1 MTMRLNDHGGLACTE
16 SGWALATLLV
26 VAWLAAPAIA
36 LIRRGGWRALPTSLL
51 GFVWLGFGVDFVI
64 RFGLLGRRFGGIR
77 ERHVPLRRPRRR
89 DGRAGARARAPLL
102 GLLRPR
108 LRRVGRAPHAGPAV
122 GGRHARWR
130 RPADATDDRARR
142 VDRVLRAGVGL
153 FPLPLALLTPMGI
166 AGTCG

>member
-26 VAWLAAPAIA
+26 VRGSRAGDRAHPA
-36 LIRRGGWRALPTSLL
+36 RRWRALPTSLL
-51 GFVWLGFGVDFVI
+51 GFVWLGFGVDF
-64 RFGLLGRRFGGIR
+64 RDPLRAPRPRFGGIR
-77 ERHVPLRRPRRR
+77 ERHVPLGRPRRR

-102 GLLRPR
+102 GLFRSR
-108 LRRVGRAPHAGPAV
+108 LRRVGRAPHAGPLSAV
-122 GGRHARWR
+122 VTLGGDGRPMR
-130 RPADATDDRARR
+130 RTIVLVAST
-142 VDRVLRAGVGL
+142 VCLRAGVGL